1 MSDSGGEIL
10 PQKTPFYDQHVA
22 LGGKVVD
29 FHGWLLPLQFRGI
42 LEEHRHTRESVSVF
56 DCSHMAE
63 FRLVGR
69 DTIQEYDR
77 LFTANLTNLPVGRG
91 RYGAI
96 LNDQGRILDDV
107 ISIRLA
113 EEELFVV
120 SNAGPASR
128 ISALLTALKH
138 PAEDVSGLT
147 AKIDVQGPRSREVL
161 EKAGLTVVSELGYF
175 SARRTSWRGLPIVV
189 TRMGY
194 TGELGFELYIPWE
207 SASDV
212 WTWLLQ
218 LDGVMP
224 AGLGSRDTLRLEMG
238 YPLSGQ
244 DFDDTKTPLE
254 ASQSRFVDWEKD
266 FVGKEVL
273 VEMRRTGG
281 YAQLVGFSAP
291 DRRAPRTGY
300 TLSVNGEPV
309 GVVTSGTF
317 GPSVGYGIGLGY
329 VGSDFVTPGTRLMAG
344 PKQLPVEVVSVPF
357 YKQGTC
363 RR

>member
-1 MSDSGGEIL
+1 MNDIDNETP
-10 PQKTPFYDQHVA
+10 PQKTPLYNQHVN

-42 LEEHRHTRESVSVF
+42 LEEHRHTRESVSIF

-63 FRLVGR
+63 FRLSGQKS
-69 DTIQEYDR
+69 IQEYDR
-77 LFTANLTNLPVGRG
+77 LFTANVTQLPVGRG
-91 RYGAI
+91 RYGA
-96 LNDQGRILDDV
+96 LLDERGRILDDV
-107 ISIRLA
+107 ITIRLA

-128 ISALLTALKH
+128 ISALLTSMKH
-138 PAEDVSGLT
+138 PAQDVSALT

-161 EKAGLTVVSELGYF
+161 LKAGLTLVSELRYF
-175 SARRTSWRGLPIVV
+175 GAQRTGWRGLSLVV

-207 SASDV
+207 SASEV
-212 WTWLLQ
+212 WTWLLE

-224 AGLGSRDTLRLEMG
+224 AGLGARDTLRLEMG

-266 FVGKEVL
+266 FVGKDVL
-273 VEMRRTGG
+273 VEMQRRGG
-281 YAQLVGFSAP
+281 YAQLVGFCAP

-300 TLSVNGEPV
+300 VLSANGESV

-329 VGSDFVTPGTRLMAG
+329 VSSEFVTPGTRLAAG

-357 YKQGTC
+357 YKHGTC